1 MPEIVITL
9 SDITKLIELNKERAE
24 LEFKSK
30 FDNSENIKHEAKL
43 VSAHIAAITDKLIKA
58 GMRIAF
64 PHEKQ
69 ISAFTTE
76 LKKFMDSE
84 IFDALKSKKGEI
96 YELLSARGVL
106 LKQNF
111 DNRLNI
117 AKINILLSKLPV
129 VVRTKLLDTLREG
142 KLLQDISIDTDEKAR
157 VLMIRL
163 FLRLGVPVFLDEGT
177 LSAEPPIDKQFD
189 VEVPVALGNKHVW
202 VSERIANNLVELNNK
217 IKLISTR
224 IQLRN
229 AEKQVK
235 IFNETEEKEF
245 ADLQSE
251 YLSLLKNQDAML
263 VDFYNEERE
272 LVVKFFSS

>member
-1 MPEIVITL
+1 MAEIVITL
-9 SDITKLIELNKERAE
+9 SDIIKLIELNKERAE

-30 FDNSENIKHEAKL
+30 FDNSDGIKHDLKL
-43 VSAHIAAITDKLIKA
+43 VNAHIAAITDKLIKA
-58 GMRIAF
+58 GMRIAL
-64 PHEKQ
+64 PNEKQ
-69 ISAFTTE
+69 ITEFTND
-76 LKKFMDSE
+76 LKKFRDSE
-84 IFDALKSKKGEI
+84 IFDALKSKKGNI
-96 YELLSARGVL
+96 YELLSVRGVL

-111 DNRLNI
+111 DNRVNI

-142 KLLQDISIDTDEKAR
+142 KLLYDISIDADEKVR
-157 VLMIRL
+157 LLLVRL
-163 FLRLGVPVFLDEGT
+163 FLRLGVKAFLNGNT
-177 LSAEPPIDKQFD
+177 ISAVTEKQTD
-189 VEVPVALGNKHVW
+189 IEVPIALGNKSVW

-217 IKLISTR
+217 LKQISTR

-235 IFNETEEKEF
+235 IFSDVEEKEF

-263 VDFYNEERE
+263 VDFYNEEKD

>member
-1 MPEIVITL
+1 M
-9 SDITKLIELNKERAE
+9 IELNKERAE

-30 FDNSENIKHEAKL
+30 FDNSDGIKHDLKL
-43 VSAHIAAITDKLIKA
+43 VNAHIAAITDKLIKA
-58 GMRIAF
+58 GMRIAL
-64 PHEKQ
+64 PNEKQ
-69 ISAFTTE
+69 ITGFTND
-76 LKKFMDSE
+76 LKKFRDSE
-84 IFDALKSKKGEI
+84 IFDALKSKKGNV

-111 DNRLNI
+111 DNRVNI

-142 KLLQDISIDTDEKAR
+142 KLRYDISIDADEKVR
-157 VLMIRL
+157 LLLVRL
-163 FLRLGVPVFLDEGT
+163 FLRLGVKAFLNNNT
-177 LSAEPPIDKQFD
+177 ISAVTEKQTD
-189 VEVPVALGNKHVW
+189 LEVPIALGNKSVW

-217 IKLISTR
+217 IKQISTR

-235 IFNETEEKEF
+235 IFSDVEEKEF

-263 VDFYNEERE
+263 VDFYNEEKD